1 MTAARILIYVQH
13 LLGIGHLRRAAI
25 LARAAAQHGLDT
37 TLVSGGFPVAG
48 LQLGSAR
55 LVQLPPVRA
64 ADATF
69 KTLLDEHDRPIN
81 EAWRAQRRRLLQG
94 AFSTA
99 NPDAVVLEMFPFGRR
114 QMRFE
119 LEPLV
124 MAIEL
129 VQPRPLL
136 VSSVRDVLVDK
147 KNAKRTENILE
158 VIERDFDAVLVH
170 GDPAVIPFEASFPAA
185 DRIGAKLI
193 YTGYVAAA
201 PSPPVSAAAREVVV
215 SAGGGA
221 VGARLI
227 EAALDARRQGAL
239 ADHPWRIVTGPNLEQ
254 STFDFFRS
262 WAPGGVTIERWR
274 DDLSGL
280 IAGAALT
287 ISQAG
292 YNTMMEILA
301 ARVPAVVVP
310 FAEAGETEQTLRAQ
324 CLAARGLVTLMPANG
339 LDGAAMAAAIAEAMT
354 RPRASAAIDMNGAA
368 RSARMIADMIERRR
382 ARGAA

>member
-1 MTAARILIYVQH
+1 MTAARVLIYVQH

-25 LARAAAQHGLDT
+25 LARAVAQGGMDT

-48 LQLGSAR
+48 LDLGRAR

-69 KTLLDEHDRPIN
+69 KTLLDERDQPIDK
-81 EAWRAQRRRLLQG
+81 AWRAQRQRLLQG
-94 AFSTA
+94 AFVA
-99 NPDAVVLEMFPFGRR
+99 ADPDAVVLEMFPFGRR

-136 VSSVRDVLVDK
+136 ISSVRDVLVDK
-147 KNAKRTENILE
+147 KNAKRTESIVE

-170 GDPAVIPFEASFPAA
+170 GDPAVVPFEASFPAA
-185 DRIGAKLI
+185 DRIGDKLA
-193 YTGYVAAA
+193 YTGYVAAV
-201 PSPPVSAAAREVVV
+201 PLPSAAPATREVVI

-227 EAALDARRQGAL
+227 EAALAARRRGAL
-239 ADHPWRIVTGPNLEQ
+239 ADHPWRIVTGPNLDQ
-254 STFDFFRS
+254 ATFDFFRA
-262 WAPGGVTIERWR
+262 WAPGGVAVERWR
-274 DDLSGL
+274 DDLPQL
-280 IAGAALT
+280 IASAALT

-324 CLAARGLVTLMPANG
+324 CLAARGLITAVPAVG
-339 LDGAAMAAAIAEAMT
+339 LDGAGLAAAMAEAMA
-354 RPRASAAIDMNGAA
+354 RPRPHAVIDMDGAA
-368 RSARMIADMIERRR
+368 QSARMIAGMIERRR

>member
-13 LLGIGHLRRAAI
+13 LLGIGHLRRAVI

-37 TLVSGGFPVAG
+37 TLVSGGFPIAG
-48 LQLGSAR
+48 LDLGRAQ

-64 ADATF
+64 ADVTF
-69 KTLLDEHDRPIN
+69 KTLLDERDRPIT

-94 AFSTA
+94 AFSA
-99 NPDAVVLEMFPFGRR
+99 VDPDAVVLEMFPFGRR

-129 VQPRPLL
+129 VQPRPL
-136 VSSVRDVLVDK
+136 VISSVRDVLVDK
-147 KNAKRTENILE
+147 KNTKRTESILE

-170 GDPAVIPFEASFPAA
+170 GDPAVIPFDASFPAA
-185 DRIGAKLI
+185 DRIGDKLV
-193 YTGYVAAA
+193 YTGYVATASLPPTA
-201 PSPPVSAAAREVVV
+201 PTGREVVV

-221 VGARLI
+221 VGTRLI
-227 EAALDARRQGAL
+227 EAALEARKLGVL
-239 ADHPWRIVTGPNLEQ
+239 ADRPWRIVTGPNLEQ

-262 WAPGGVTIERWR
+262 WTPGGVTIERWR
-274 DDLSGL
+274 NDLPRL

-324 CLAARGLVTLMPANG
+324 RLAARGLVTLAPAKGLNG
-339 LDGAAMAAAIAEAMT
+339 AVMAAAVAEAMA
-354 RPRASAAIDMNGAA
+354 RPRPSAAIDMNGAVQ
-368 RSARMIADMIERRR
+368 SARLIADMIERRR
-382 ARGAA
+382 ERGAA